1 MNMANAPWPNGSPA
15 VMPAPTISAGTQQTP
30 PAQMKAMLAQLLR
43 SSAFTSLRPAVSIA
57 FFAIF
62 LSLPLLFC

>member
-1 MNMANAPWPNGSPA
+1 MHMARMPWPKLSPA
-15 VMPAPTISAGTQQTP
+15 VMPAPTMSAGTQQTL